1 MEDFDDM
8 VIFEEDEEELDAED
22 EVKLAEIYKLS
33 NKLFK
38 LLEDLKSHELREA
51 TALMIIRELVE
62 DDKLLLGLASK
73 MLSDL
78 IYGFEDDESY
88 VS

>member
-1 MEDFDDM
+1 MEDIEDI
-8 VIFEEDEEELDAED
+8 IFEEEIEDDIDRDDEE
-22 EVKLAEIYKLS
+22 KLAEIYKLS

-38 LLEDLKSHELREA
+38 LLENLKSRELREA

-62 DDKLLLGLASK
+62 EDKLLLGLASK
-73 MLSDL
+73 MLQD
-78 IYGFEDDESY
+78 IAYGFENDESY

>member
-1 MEDFDDM
+1 MEDFDL
-8 VIFEEDEEELDAED
+8 IIEEDEFDEIDEDD

-33 NKLFK
+33 NRLFR
-38 LLEDLKSHELREA
+38 LLEELKSHELREA
-51 TALMIIRELVE
+51 TALMIIKELVE
-62 DDKLLLGLASK
+62 DDKLLQGLASK

-78 IYGFEDDESY
+78 AYGFEDDDCY